1 MSLLQL
7 GISLHMR
14 SPITSEIDFEKDGK
28 QTGYLR
34 LPHSVHRSAY
44 GWIPIPFVQIKNGDG
59 PTILLM
65 AGNHGDE
72 YEGQVAVTRLAKA
85 LEPNMINGRVLLLP
99 MANYPAAKAGY
110 RTSPIDDGN
119 LNRSFPGDPTGSV
132 TQVIAHYIE
141 SVLMKLADYAID
153 LHSGGSSLHY
163 VPTVLYGDRED
174 PREMEEVL
182 RLMRAFAAPYALH
195 FRRSG
200 EIVSTAAA
208 RRQGTIAVTVEMGGS
223 GTVTP
228 YALKVTQ
235 EGIERVMHE
244 FGILKESN
252 LGSPGDTRVLR
263 LTGQHNYLYAREE
276 GLFEP
281 AAEIGE
287 DVTEGQTAGWIHH
300 PESPWVEA
308 QEVVFPI
315 TATILCKRIP
325 GRVQPGD
332 CLFQLGQDDTD

>member
-1 MSLLQL
+1 MK
-7 GISLHMR
+7 
-14 SPITSEIDFEKDGK
+14 SPISSEIDFQANGK
-28 QTGYLR
+28 QTGFLR

-44 GWIPIPFVQIKNGDG
+44 GWIPIPIVQIKNGDG

-72 YEGQVAVTRLAKA
+72 YEGQVAVTKLAKE
-85 LEPNMINGRVLLLP
+85 LEPEMINGRVILLP
-99 MANYPAAKAGY
+99 MANFPAAKEGH
-110 RTSPIDDGN
+110 RTSPIDNGN
-119 LNRSFPGDPTGSV
+119 LNRSFPGNPNGTV
-132 TQVIAHYIE
+132 TQIIAHYIE

-163 VPTVLYGDRED
+163 VPTVLYGDRE
-174 PREMEEVL
+174 EEHENAEVL
-182 RLMRAFAAPYALH
+182 RLTKAFAAPFALH

-200 EIVSTAAA
+200 DIVSTAAA

-223 GTVTP
+223 GTVSP
-228 YALKVTQ
+228 YALNVTQ

-244 FGILKESN
+244 FGILKASN
-252 LGSPGDTRVLR
+252 LDSPGKTRVLR
-263 LTGQHNYLYAREE
+263 LTGQHNYLYARNE

-287 DVTEGQTAGWIHH
+287 DVKAGQTAGWIHH
-300 PESPWVEA
+300 PESPWDEA
-308 QEVVFPI
+308 QEVQFQI
-315 TATILCKRIP
+315 SATILCKRVP

-332 CLFQLGQDDTD
+332 CLFQLGQDDTE

>member
-1 MSLLQL
+1 
-7 GISLHMR
+7 MR
-14 SPITSEIDFEKDGK
+14 SPISSEIDYEADGK

-44 GWIPIPFVQIKNGDG
+44 GWIPIPIVQIKNGNG

-72 YEGQVAVTRLAKA
+72 YEGQVAVTRLTKD
-85 LEPNMINGRVLLLP
+85 LRPEMIHGRVILLP
-99 MANYPAAKAGY
+99 MANYPAAKVGY

-119 LNRSFPGDPTGSV
+119 LNRSFPGDPGGTV
-132 TQVIAHYIE
+132 TQTIAHYIE
-141 SVLMKLADYAID
+141 SVLLKMADYAID

-174 PREMEEVL
+174 AQEMAEVL
-182 RLMRAFAAPYALH
+182 RLTHAFAAPYALH

-200 EIVSTAAA
+200 DIVSTAAA

-228 YALKVTQ
+228 YALKITQ
-235 EGIERVMHE
+235 EGIERVMAE
-244 FGILKESN
+244 IGILKETN
-252 LGSPGDTRVLR
+252 LGAPCKTRVLR
-263 LTGQHNYLYAREE
+263 LTGKHNYLYARQD

-287 DVTEGQTAGWIHH
+287 DVTEGQIAGWIHQ
-300 PESPWVEA
+300 PEAPWEEA
-308 QEVVFPI
+308 TEVVFQI

-332 CLFQLGQDDTD
+332 CLFQLGQEDTD

>member
-1 MSLLQL
+1 
-7 GISLHMR
+7 MR
-14 SPITSEIDFEKDGK
+14 SPISSEIDYEADGK

-44 GWIPIPFVQIKNGDG
+44 GWIPIPIVQIKNGNG

-72 YEGQVAVTRLAKA
+72 YEGQVAVTRLAKD
-85 LEPNMINGRVLLLP
+85 LRPEMIHGRIVLLP
-99 MANYPAAKAGY
+99 MANFPAAKVGC
-110 RTSPIDDGN
+110 RTSPIDNGN
-119 LNRSFPGDPTGSV
+119 LNRSFPGDPAGTV
-132 TQVIAHYIE
+132 TQTIAHYIE
-141 SVLMKLADYAID
+141 SVLMKMADYAID

-174 PREMEEVL
+174 AQEMAEVL
-182 RLMRAFAAPYALH
+182 RLTHAFAAPYALH

-200 EIVSTAAA
+200 DIVSTAAA

-228 YALKVTQ
+228 YALKITQ
-235 EGIERVMHE
+235 EGIERVMAE
-244 FGILKESN
+244 IGILKETN
-252 LGSPGDTRVLR
+252 LDAPCKTRVLR
-263 LTGQHNYLYAREE
+263 LTGKHNYLYSRQD

-287 DVTEGQTAGWIHH
+287 DVTEGQIAGWIHQ
-300 PESPWVEA
+300 PEAPWEEA
-308 QEVVFPI
+308 TEVVFQI

-332 CLFQLGQDDTD
+332 CLFQLGQEDTD

>member
-1 MSLLQL
+1 
-7 GISLHMR
+7 MR
-14 SPITSEIDFEKDGK
+14 SPISSEIDYEADGK

-44 GWIPIPFVQIKNGDG
+44 GWIPIPIVQIKNGNG

-72 YEGQVAVTRLAKA
+72 YEGQVAVTRLTKD
-85 LEPNMINGRVLLLP
+85 LRPEMIHGRVILLP
-99 MANYPAAKAGY
+99 MANYPAAKVGY

-119 LNRSFPGDPTGSV
+119 LNRSFPGDPGGTV
-132 TQVIAHYIE
+132 TQTIAHYIE
-141 SVLMKLADYAID
+141 SVLMKMADYAID

-163 VPTVLYGDRED
+163 APTVLYGDRED
-174 PREMEEVL
+174 AQEMAEVL
-182 RLMRAFAAPYALH
+182 RLTHAFAAPYALR

-200 EIVSTAAA
+200 DIVSTAAA

-228 YALKVTQ
+228 YALKITQ
-235 EGIERVMHE
+235 EGIERVMAE
-244 FGILKESN
+244 IGILKETN
-252 LGSPGDTRVLR
+252 LGAPCETRVLR
-263 LTGQHNYLYAREE
+263 LTGKHNYLYARQN

-287 DVTEGQTAGWIHH
+287 DVTEGQTAGWIHQ
-300 PESPWVEA
+300 PEAPWEEA
-308 QEVVFPI
+308 TEVVFQI

-332 CLFQLGQDDTD
+332 CLFQLGQEDTD

>member
-1 MSLLQL
+1 MS
-7 GISLHMR
+7 
-14 SPITSEIDFEKDGK
+14 SPITSEVDFEADGK

-44 GWIPIPFVQIKNGDG
+44 GWIPIPIAQLKNGDG

-72 YEGQVAVTRLAKA
+72 YEGQVAVTRLVKD
-85 LEPNMINGRVLLLP
+85 LQPEDIEGRVVLLP
-99 MANYPAAKAGY
+99 MANYPAARAGH
-110 RTSPIDDGN
+110 RTSPIDGGN

-141 SVLMKLADYAID
+141 SVLMKMADYAID

-163 VPTVLYGDRED
+163 VPTVLYGDRKDEK
-174 PREMEEVL
+174 EMDEVL
-182 RLMRAFAAPYALH
+182 RVMRAFAAPYALH

-200 EIVSTAAA
+200 EIVSSAAA

-228 YALKVTQ
+228 SALKVTR
-235 EGIERVMHE
+235 EGIERVMAE
-244 FGILKESN
+244 VGILRASN
-252 LGSPGDTRVLR
+252 LGAPGETRVLR
-263 LTGQHNYLYAREE
+263 LTGQHNYLYARQE

-281 AAEIGE
+281 AVEIGE
-287 DVTEGQTAGWIHH
+287 DVEKGQIAGWIHH
-300 PESPWVEA
+300 PETPWDTPD
-308 QEVVFPI
+308 EVSFPV
-315 TATILCKRIP
+315 TSVVLCKRVP
-325 GRVQPGD
+325 GRVERGD
-332 CLFQLGQDDTD
+332 CLYQLGQDDVI